1 MWPPKE
7 ESEKRIEMPTTAR
20 EVSLDDKYG
29 LISGQLYMTGS
40 QALVRL
46 PIVQLARDRA
56 VGLDTAC
63 FISGY
68 RGSPMHNLDK
78 ELWRAGRFLQDG
90 RIRFQP
96 AVNEDLAAT
105 SLWGSQ
111 MSGLFGDAR
120 YDGVFGLWYGKGPG
134 LDRSLDALRH
144 ANLAGTSPHGG
155 VLAVVGDDHGM
166 MSSDVPATSEP
177 TFADL
182 MFPTLYP
189 GSVQE
194 LLELGLYGI
203 ALSRFCGA
211 WVGFKAVSDTL
222 DAVASISAEAH
233 LPEIYL
239 PDDFEFVTGSVH
251 IREPDPWKEQ
261 EPRLRL
267 DKLRAACEFGRVNK
281 LNRPLWS
288 ASRRR
293 FGIVASGKA
302 VFDVLQALRDLGL
315 EPADAADVGIEVLK
329 ISMPFPSDP
338 DMLRGFA
345 RGLEEVLVIDEKRR
359 VLEVQLKDAAYA
371 LPEFER
377 PTIVGRKDEDGGDLI
392 NPLGEL
398 DADGVARALASRIR
412 RFHDSDALRARL
424 AYLKAKERKQRTHTL
439 LNVARTPYFC
449 SGCPHNSSTKVP
461 EGGLAL
467 GGVGCHFMATY
478 MDRNNQ
484 THTHM
489 GGEGAPWIGL
499 APFTTREHVFQNM
512 GDGTYFHSG
521 LLAIRACIA
530 ANVNITYKILFND
543 AVAMTGGQP
552 VDGILTPVDISRQV
566 YAEGVRRI
574 VVVTEDLTR
583 SAPVSSFAP
592 GTELR
597 HRDDLDETQKQLAV
611 EQGVSV
617 MIYDQ
622 TCAAEKRRRRK
633 RGQMEDPTRRV
644 FINKRVCE
652 GCGDCGER
660 SNCLSVLPIDTVFGR
675 KRQIDQSSCNKDYSC
690 VNGFCPSF
698 VSLPGAVPRQVATEI
713 EVPRALQLLPE
724 PERPALP
731 EAGTYNVLVTGIGG
745 TGVVTVGAML
755 TMAAHLEG
763 NACSSVDQFG
773 MAQKGGAVTSHIRL
787 ARRADEIQA
796 VRLGT
801 GSADLLL
808 GCDSLVAATDAALNV
823 IEHGRTQAI
832 INTNQA
838 ITGQFVR
845 EPDRHFPLASIE
857 QRLANA
863 AGVGFTWLDATRIA
877 TALMGDAIAAN
888 LFMLGFA
895 YQRGCVPVAAASIG
909 RAIELNAVAI
919 DANKRAFNWGRRYA
933 HDAEAFSALLDT
945 DEAPDAQIESS
956 VEEQLAF
963 FTDELR
969 RYQDDAY
976 ASRFT
981 RFISEVRDADSSNGY
996 AGELVRTVAAQLF
1009 KLMAYKDEYEVA
1021 RLYTD
1026 GSFVKELEANFENI
1040 GDIEVHLAPPIF
1052 NFGRAVPRKVRF
1064 GGWMMSAMRVL
1075 AGVRGLRGGALDPFG
1090 YTRERRA
1097 ERAWIERYQTAIQ
1110 RLLPDLGLLPRDRVL
1125 ELAAIPASIR
1135 GYGHIRTA
1143 SMTVA
1148 ESTLA
1153 EALNTVRDAAPE
1165 ARDIQATG

>member
-1 MWPPKE
+1 MQT
-7 ESEKRIEMPTTAR
+7 ESQPMPR
-20 EVSLDDKYG
+20 EVSLDDKYA
-29 LISGQLYMTGS
+29 LADGQLYMTGS

-46 PIVQLARDRA
+46 PIVQLARDFA
-56 VGLDTAC
+56 AGLDTAC

-78 ELWRAGRFLQDG
+78 ELWRAERFLQDG

-111 MSGLFGDAR
+111 MTGLFGEAR
-120 YDGVFGLWYGKGPG
+120 NDGVFGLWYGKGPG
-134 LDRSLDALRH
+134 LDRSLDAIRH

-155 VLAVVGDDHGM
+155 VLAIVGDDHGM

-182 MFPTLYP
+182 MLPTLYP

-194 LLELGLYGI
+194 LLDLGLYGI

-222 DAVASISAEAH
+222 DAVATVNADARTPQIV
-233 LPEIYL
+233 LPE
-239 PDDFEFVTGSVH
+239 DFEFITGSVH
-251 IREPDPWKEQ
+251 IREPDPWKDQ
-261 EPRLRL
+261 EPRMRL
-267 DKLRAACEFGRVNK
+267 DKLRAALEFARVNE
-281 LNRPLWS
+281 LNRPLWR
-288 ASRRR
+288 APRRR

-338 DMLRGFA
+338 QMLRAFA
-345 RGLEEVLVIDEKRR
+345 RGMEEVLVIDEKRR

-371 LPEFER
+371 LPESER
-377 PTIVGRKDEDGGDLI
+377 PIIVGRVDEEGMDLVS
-392 NPLGEL
+392 PLGEL
-398 DADGVARALASRIR
+398 DADGVARALARRIR
-412 RFHDSDALRARL
+412 RFHDTDALRGRL
-424 AYLKAKERKQRTHTL
+424 AYLDKKVREQSVHAL
-439 LNVARTPYFC
+439 INVARTPYFC

-461 EGGLAL
+461 AGGLAL

-552 VDGILTPVDISRQV
+552 VDGVLTPVDISRQV
-566 YAEGVRRI
+566 HAEGVRRI
-574 VVVTEDLTR
+574 VVVTEDLSR
-583 SAPVSSFAP
+583 SAPASSFAP

-597 HRDDLDETQKQLAV
+597 HRDDLDETQQQLAA
-611 EQGVSV
+611 EPGVSV

-622 TCAAEKRRRRK
+622 TCAAQKRRRRK
-633 RGQMEDPTRRV
+633 RGQLEDPTRRV
-644 FINKRVCE
+644 FINQRVCE
-652 GCGDCGER
+652 GCGDCGEQ
-660 SNCLSVLPIDTVFGR
+660 SNCLSVLPVDTPLGR
-675 KRQIDQSSCNKDYSC
+675 KRRIDQSSCNKDYSC
-690 VNGFCPSF
+690 VKGFCPSF
-698 VSLPGAVPRQVATEI
+698 VSLPGAVPRKVADEI

-724 PERPALP
+724 PQRPTLP
-731 EAGTYNVLVTGIGG
+731 EVGTYNVLVTGIGG

-773 MAQKGGAVTSHIRL
+773 MAQKGGAVTSHLRL
-787 ARRADEIQA
+787 ARSADAIQA

-801 GSADLLL
+801 GSADLVL
-808 GCDSLVAATDAALNV
+808 GCDNLVAASDAALNV
-823 IEHGRTQAI
+823 IRHGRTHAI

-845 EPDRHFPLASIE
+845 EPDRQFPLASIE
-857 QRLANA
+857 QRLADTT
-863 AGVGFTWLDATRIA
+863 GPGFEWLDATRIA

-895 YQRGCVPVAAASIG
+895 YQRGCVPVAAPSIE
-909 RAIELNAVAI
+909 RAIELNAVAV
-919 DANKRAFNWGRRYA
+919 ASNKRAFNWGRRYA
-933 HDAEAFSALLDT
+933 HDGASVDALLNTEQADVLQVGDGL
-945 DEAPDAQIESS
+945 DEQVAMFAG
-956 VEEQLAF
+956 
-963 FTDELR
+963 ELR
-969 RYQDDAY
+969 NYQDDAY
-976 ASRFT
+976 ADRFT
-981 RFISEVRDADSSNGY
+981 RFVSEVQCADMRNGFE
-996 AGELVRTVAAQLF
+996 GELVGSVAAQLF

-1026 GSFVKELEANFENI
+1026 GTFAKELEASFENV
-1040 GDIEVHLAPPIF
+1040 GEIELHLAPPF
-1052 NFGRAVPRKVRF
+1052 LNFGRAVPRKVRF
-1064 GGWMMSAMRVL
+1064 GGWIMSAMRVL
-1075 AGVRGLRGGALDPFG
+1075 ASVRWLRGGVLDLFG
-1090 YTRERRA
+1090 YSAERRA
-1097 ERAWIERYQTAIQ
+1097 ERAWIERYQSAVQ
-1110 RLLPDLGLLPRDRVL
+1110 SLLPDLGSLPREQVLRV
-1125 ELAAIPASIR
+1125 AAVPGTIR
-1135 GYGHIRTA
+1135 GYGHIKTA
-1143 SMTVA
+1143 SMVVA
-1148 ESTLA
+1148 QAALED
-1153 EALNTVRDAAPE
+1153 ALNAAREAAPHTPRVSV
-1165 ARDIQATG
+1165 AR

>member
-1 MWPPKE
+1 MQI
-7 ESEKRIEMPTTAR
+7 ESQSITR

-29 LISGQLYMTGS
+29 LTDGQLYMTGS

-56 VGLDTAC
+56 AGLETAC

-111 MSGLFGDAR
+111 MTGLFGGAR

-134 LDRSLDALRH
+134 LDRSLDAIRH

-155 VLAVVGDDHGM
+155 VLAIVGDDHGM

-182 MFPTLYP
+182 MLPTLYP

-194 LLELGLYGI
+194 LLDLGLYGI

-222 DAVASISAEAH
+222 DAVATVSADARMPEIV
-233 LPEIYL
+233 LPEN
-239 PDDFEFVTGSVH
+239 FEFVTGSVH

-261 EPRLRL
+261 EPRMRL
-267 DKLRAACEFGRVNK
+267 DKLRAAREFARVNE
-281 LNRPLWS
+281 LNRPLWR
-288 ASRRR
+288 APRRR

-338 DMLRGFA
+338 DLLRTFA
-345 RGLEEVLVIDEKRR
+345 RGMEEVLVIDEKRR

-371 LPEFER
+371 LSESER
-377 PTIVGRKDEDGGDLI
+377 PVIVGRVDEEGIELVS
-392 NPLGEL
+392 PLGEL
-398 DADGVARALASRIR
+398 DADGVARAIARRIR
-412 RFHDSDALRARL
+412 RFHDTDALRARL
-424 AYLKAKERKQRTHTL
+424 AYLDKKTREQSTHAL

-521 LLAIRACIA
+521 LMAIRACIA

-574 VVVTEDLTR
+574 VVVTEDLSR

-597 HRDDLDETQKQLAV
+597 HRDDLDETQKQLAAV
-611 EQGVSV
+611 PGVSV

-633 RGQMEDPTRRV
+633 RGQLEDPTRRV

-652 GCGDCGER
+652 GCGDCGEQ
-660 SNCLSVLPIDTVFGR
+660 SNCLSVLPVDTVFGR
-675 KRQIDQSSCNKDYSC
+675 KRRIDQSSCNKDYSC
-690 VNGFCPSF
+690 VKGFCPSF
-698 VSLPGAVPRQVATEI
+698 VSLPGAVPRRVATET

-755 TMAAHLEG
+755 TMAAHIEG
-763 NACSSVDQFG
+763 HACSSVDQFG

-787 ARRADEIQA
+787 ARSADAIQA

-801 GSADLLL
+801 GSADLVL
-808 GCDSLVAATDAALNV
+808 GCDNLVAATDAALNV
-823 IEHGRTQAI
+823 IKHGRTQAI

-845 EPDRHFPLASIE
+845 EPDRQFPLASIE
-857 QRLANA
+857 QRLAQA
-863 AGVGFTWLDATRIA
+863 AGTGFEWLDATKIA
-877 TALMGDAIAAN
+877 TALLGDAIAAN

-895 YQRGCVPVAAASIG
+895 YQRGCIPVAAPSIE
-909 RAIELNAVAI
+909 RAIELNAVAVES
-919 DANKRAFNWGRRYA
+919 NKRAFNWGRRYA
-933 HDAEAFSALLDT
+933 HDAASVSALLNTDQT
-945 DEAPDAQIESS
+945 DEMPVGDSIDEQI
-956 VEEQLAF
+956 AMF
-963 FTDELR
+963 ADELR
-969 RYQDDAY
+969 RYQDEAY
-976 ASRFT
+976 ADRFT
-981 RFISEVRDADSSNGY
+981 QFVSEVERADHSSGFE
-996 AGELVRTVAAQLF
+996 GELVRTVATQLF

-1026 GSFVKELEANFENI
+1026 GTFAKELKANFENV
-1040 GDIEVHLAPPIF
+1040 GEIEFHLAPPIF

-1064 GGWMMSAMRVL
+1064 GGWMMSAMRML
-1075 AGVRGLRGGALDPFG
+1075 ASVRWLRGGAFDLFG
-1090 YTRERRA
+1090 YSGERRA
-1097 ERAWIERYQTAIQ
+1097 EREWIERYQNTIQ
-1110 RLLPDLGLLPRDRVL
+1110 SLLPELGALSREHVL
-1125 ELAAIPASIR
+1125 AVAAVPAAIR
-1135 GYGHIRTA
+1135 GYGHIKTA
-1143 SMTVA
+1143 SMVA
-1148 ESTLA
+1148 A
-1153 EALNTVRDAAPE
+1153 QAALDDALVAARKTAPVTQKVS
-1165 ARDIQATG
+1165 AAS